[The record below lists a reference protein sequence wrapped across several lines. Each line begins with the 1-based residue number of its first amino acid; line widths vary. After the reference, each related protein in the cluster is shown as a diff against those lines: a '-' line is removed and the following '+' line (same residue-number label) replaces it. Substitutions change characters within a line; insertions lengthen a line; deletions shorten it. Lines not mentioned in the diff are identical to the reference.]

1 MVREIFAPK
10 SIAIIGA
17 SNDISKPGGR
27 ILKNI
32 IDGKFTGSLYAV
44 NPKEEQ
50 VQNLKCYKSAE
61 ELPEVELAILAIAA
75 KFCPDTVR
83 ILAEKKK
90 TKGFIILSAG
100 FSEVGDE
107 GKKLEQE
114 IVEIINQHGGTLIGP
129 NCIGVLTPTYQ
140 GVFAGPLPKLEPQGV
155 DFVSG
160 SGATACFILEL
171 AIPRGL
177 TFASVYSVGNSAQ
190 TGVEDVLRQ
199 WDNTF
204 DPATSSKVKIMY
216 LEKINNPELFLK
228 HSRSLIEKGCRIAA
242 IKAGTTEAG
251 SRAVSSHTGALAG
264 SDLPVDALFR
274 KAGIIRCHSRSELVD
289 VAIALQQKPL
299 LGNRIAVITH
309 AGGPGVMLTDTLDK
323 NNMQVPHITG
333 DKANELMSNLF
344 PGSSVAN
351 PIDFLATGTAQQLG
365 IILDYCDNHFDN
377 IDASVVIFG
386 TTGMFD
392 SFPVYEVLHEKI
404 RSCKKPIFPVLPS
417 VVLAKEAA
425 DKFIEKGNCIFV
437 DEVSAGN
444 ALAKIYHTPKPI
456 SAKYFS
462 DIDKNTI
469 RSIIDNSENGYL
481 EPEKVT
487 KILDAIGI
495 AHPLEFSSS
504 NLPDIIEF
512 ANRIGYPLVA
522 KVVGPVHKSDVGG
535 VIVGIQN
542 ENELTAAFEKLMRID
557 QAKAVLIQ
565 QMASGTEIFIGAKK
579 EDKFGHL
586 VLCGIGGIFIEVL
599 KDFSYALT
607 PISEQEAFSMIRSLR
622 SYKLIQGVRGKEG
635 VNEQIFADYI
645 QRVSALL
652 QVAPEISEMDIN
664 PLLGSQKALIAVDAR
679 IKIEK

>member
-1 MVREIFAPK
+1 MVREIFDPK
-10 SIAIIGA
+10 SIVVVGA

-32 IDGKFTGSLYAV
+32 IDGNYQGSLFAV

-50 VQNLKCYKSAE
+50 VQGLKCYKSVD
-61 ELPEVELAILAIAA
+61 ELPNVELAILAIAA

-83 ILAEKKK
+83 ILAEQKG

-100 FSEVGDE
+100 FSEVGPE
-107 GKKLEQE
+107 GKALEDE
-114 IVEIINQHGGTLIGP
+114 VVSIINKHNGNLIGP
-129 NCIGVLTPTYQ
+129 NCIGVLTPSYQ

-177 TFASVYSVGNSAQ
+177 SFASVYSVGNSAQ
-190 TGVEDVLRQ
+190 IGVEDVLRH
-199 WDNTF
+199 WDETF
-204 DPATSSKVKIMY
+204 DENTSSKVKIMY

-228 HSRSLIEKGCRIAA
+228 YSRSLIEKDCRIAA

-264 SDLPVDALFR
+264 SDLPVDALFK
-274 KAGIIRCHSRSELVD
+274 KAGIIRCTSRSELVD

-299 LGNRIAVITH
+299 TGNRIAVVTH
-309 AGGPGVMLTDTLDK
+309 AGGPGVMLTDALDK
-323 NNMQVPHITG
+323 NNMQVPHIEG
-333 DKANELMSNLF
+333 AFADELLGKLF

-351 PIDFLATGTAQQLG
+351 PIDFLATGTAEQLG
-365 IILDYCDNHFDN
+365 TILDYCDQKFDN
-377 IDASVVIFG
+377 IDGSVVIFG

-392 SFPVYEVLHEKI
+392 SYPVYEVLHEKI
-404 RSCKKPIFPVLPS
+404 RSSKKPIFPVLPS

-425 DKFIEKGNCIFV
+425 DKFIQKGNSIFI
-437 DEVSAGN
+437 DEVAAGN
-444 ALAKIYHTPKPI
+444 AIAKIFHTPKPVKI
-456 SAKYFS
+456 ESYDKV
-462 DIDKNTI
+462 DKNSI
-469 RSIIDNSENGYL
+469 RSVIDSSNNGYL
-481 EPEKVT
+481 EPKQVT

-495 AHPLEFSSS
+495 EHPQEMQSD
-504 NLPDIIEF
+504 NLDDILRF
-512 ANRIGYPLVA
+512 AESVGYPLVA

-535 VIVGIQN
+535 VIVGI
-542 ENELTAAFEKLMRID
+542 ENELKLTEAFEKLMKIEG
-557 QAKAVLIQ
+557 AKAILIQ
-565 QMASGTEIFIGAKK
+565 QMVSGIEIFIGAKK

-599 KDFSYALT
+599 KDFAYALA
-607 PISEQEAFSMIRSLR
+607 PISKEEALAMIQSLR
-622 SYKLIQGVRGKEG
+622 AYKLIQGVRGKEG
-635 VNEQIFADYI
+635 VNKEIFAEYI
-645 QRVSALL
+645 QKVSALL
-652 QVAPEISEMDIN
+652 QIAPEIVEMDIN
-664 PLLGSQKALIAVDAR
+664 PLLGSKNQIIAVDGR

>member
-32 IDGKFTGSLYAV
+32 IDGKFEGALYAV

-50 VQNLKCYKSAE
+50 VQNLKCYKSTE
-61 ELPEVELAILAIAA
+61 ELPDVELAILAIAA
-75 KFCPDTVR
+75 KFCPDTIR
-83 ILAEKKK
+83 ILAERRG

-100 FSEVGDE
+100 FSEVGEE

-114 IVEIINQHGGTLIGP
+114 IVEVINQHQGTLIGP

-140 GVFAGPLPKLEPQGV
+140 GVFAGPLPKLEPKGV

-190 TGVEDVLRQ
+190 TGVEDVLRH
-199 WDNTF
+199 WDETF
-204 DPATSSKVKIMY
+204 DASTSSKVKIMY

-323 NNMQVPHITG
+323 NNMQVPHIAG
-333 DKANELMSNLF
+333 EKADELMSKLF

-351 PIDFLATGTAQQLG
+351 PIDFLATGTAEQLG
-365 IILDYCDNHFDN
+365 IILDYCDNHFNN

-392 SFPVYEVLHEKI
+392 SYPVYEVLHEKI
-404 RSCKKPIFPVLPS
+404 RTNRKPIFPVLPS

-425 DKFIEKGNCIFV
+425 DRFIEKGNCIFV

-444 ALAKIYHTPKPI
+444 ALAKIYHTAKPI
-456 SAKYFS
+456 SANYFS
-462 DIDKNTI
+462 DVDKNTI
-469 RSIIDNSENGYL
+469 RSIINNSGNGYL

-495 AHPLEFSSS
+495 THPMEFSSN
-504 NLPDIIEF
+504 NLSDIIKF
-512 ANRIGYPLVA
+512 ANQIGYPLVV

-535 VIVGIQN
+535 VIVGIKS
-542 ENELTAAFEKLMRID
+542 ENELSVAFEKLMKIGE
-557 QAKAVLIQ
+557 AKAVLIQ
-565 QMASGTEIFIGAKK
+565 QMVSGTEIFIGAKK

-599 KDFSYALT
+599 KDFSYGLT
-607 PISEQEAFSMIRSLR
+607 PIAEEEALSMIHSLR
-622 SYKLIQGVRGKEG
+622 SYRLIQGIRGKEG
-635 VNEQIFADYI
+635 INEYLFANYI

-664 PLLGSQKALIAVDAR
+664 PLLGSPKALIAVDAR